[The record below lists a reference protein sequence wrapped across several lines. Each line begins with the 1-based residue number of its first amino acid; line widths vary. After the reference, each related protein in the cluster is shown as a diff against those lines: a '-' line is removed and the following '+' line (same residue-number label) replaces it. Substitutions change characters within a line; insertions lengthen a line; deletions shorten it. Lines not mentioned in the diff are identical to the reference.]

1 MIEFTMYR
9 IMKRFGDNLVLNNIT
24 FTIYDKERVAL
35 VGKNGSGK
43 STILKLLVGIEPLDR
58 DDREDTRDNRD
69 RGWVK
74 IPKGVTVGYLNQL
87 PNYPGNIKV
96 VDILKLA
103 FEEVY
108 TIEKELRALESNMTQ
123 LEGDALEKVLKQYSK
138 LQEVYEAKGGYD
150 IDEKLSEICKG
161 LKFDDAF
168 LNKDFNILS
177 GGEKTT
183 VSLGKILLE
192 GPDILLLDEP
202 TNHLDMDSIEWLEG
216 YLRSYN
222 GIVMVVSHDRYF
234 LDNVVTKVI
243 EIEDKQ
249 NKHYKGN
256 YSEYIKQK
264 EEYMLE
270 QFKDYKEQ
278 QSKIKAMESAVKRL
292 RSWEHY
298 TRAMSIQKKLDKM
311 NRIDKP
317 RFEKQNI
324 KFDFKNT
331 DRSGFNV
338 IKGKEICKSFNDK
351 TILNKADLN
360 ISYDERV
367 ALIGPN
373 GSGKTTFLK
382 MLLGEMD
389 ADSGILE
396 LGANIKYAYLP
407 QEITFNNEED
417 MLIDCFREDK
427 SILEGKA
434 REYLSKFMFFGKTV
448 YQNVKHLSGGEKVRL
463 KLSMLLYDEINL
475 LILDEPTNHLDIDS
489 IETLE
494 AALEDFKGTIFFIS
508 HDRYFI
514 NKVCDRVIALEDNK
528 LVSYGGNYDFYKSSK
543 IELVPTSAPEKTTLA
558 KEKPL
563 NKAINNDSKK
573 RKAELEKLDINIKSL
588 EKELIEIEKLMEDS
602 ASNYDELN
610 SLYNKKQELTMQLE
624 EILEAWLNLENDNK
638 VNAL

>member
-1 MIEFTMYR
+1 MVEFTMYR

-43 STILKLLVGIEPLDR
+43 STILKLLAGIEPLDR

-108 TIEKELRALESNMTQ
+108 TIEKELRALENNMTL

-150 IDEKLSEICKG
+150 IDEKLSKICKG
-161 LKFDDAF
+161 LKFDDTF

-249 NKHYKGN
+249 NKEYKGN
-256 YSEYIKQK
+256 YSDYIKQK
-264 EEYMLE
+264 EEDMLE

-278 QSKIKAMESAVKRL
+278 QSKIKAMENAVKRL

-331 DRSGFNV
+331 ERSGFNV
-338 IKGKEICKSFNDK
+338 IKGKDICKSFNDK
-351 TILNKADLN
+351 TILNKAALN

-382 MLLGEMD
+382 MLLGKID
-389 ADSGILE
+389 ADSGTLE
-396 LGANIKYAYLP
+396 LGANVKYAYLP

-427 SILEGKA
+427 SILEGRA

-448 YQNVKHLSGGEKVRL
+448 YQKVKHLSGGEKVRL

-514 NKVCDRVIALEDNK
+514 NKICDRVLALEDNK
-528 LVSYGGNYDFYKSSK
+528 LVSYAGNYDFYKNSK
-543 IELVPTSAPEKTTLA
+543 NELTHPPVPVKPTLT

-588 EKELIEIEKLMEDS
+588 EEELMEIEKLMEDS

-610 SLYNKKQELTMQLE
+610 NLYNKKQELTMQLE
-624 EILEAWLNLENDNK
+624 EILEAWLNLENDNE